1 MSLSFDN
8 LDADTNSA
16 TDLKKVLR
24 DILDPSNHPLLI
36 HCNKGKHRTGS
47 VVGCLRKIRD
57 WSLSSIVSFVSS
69 ALSHSLMKR
78 MDCCDSQ
85 RLLEDLVYA
94 RHFSTEPYPSSRL
107 LRQSRIFQYSL
118 PLRRCGA
125 CITSPCRVIYLWHR
139 SSILRPPNL
148 SHGDSCILT
157 FVGVRVH
164 DLRCS

>member
-69 ALSHSLMKR
+69 ALSHPLMKR
-78 MDCCDSQ
+78 RDCCDSQ
-85 RLLEDLVYA
+85 RLLEDLIFA
-94 RHFSTEPYPSSRL
+94 RLFSIETYPSSHL
-107 LRQSRIFQYSL
+107 L
-118 PLRRCGA
+118 
-125 CITSPCRVIYLWHR
+125 
-139 SSILRPPNL
+139 
-148 SHGDSCILT
+148 
-157 FVGVRVH
+157 
-164 DLRCS
+164 

>member
-57 WSLSSIVSFVSS
+57 WSLSSIVSFVSI
-69 ALSHSLMKR
+69 ALSHPLMKTS
-78 MDCCDSQ
+78 DSQ
-85 RLLEDLVYA
+85 QLLEDLVFA
-94 RHFSTEPYPSSRL
+94 RLFSIETYPSSHL
-107 LRQSRIFQYSL
+107 L
-118 PLRRCGA
+118 
-125 CITSPCRVIYLWHR
+125 
-139 SSILRPPNL
+139 
-148 SHGDSCILT
+148 
-157 FVGVRVH
+157 
-164 DLRCS
+164 